1 MSTRFEHISG
11 LRFDRDG
18 YLTRESYDKVEA
30 LAYPIAEGDGNA
42 FVTEIADAF
51 EEGHR
56 RGEPLNYEHHNG
68 GWEPDLV
75 ITADEL

>member
-11 LRFDRDG
+11 LSFDLDG

-30 LAYPIAEGDGNA
+30 LAYSIAEGDGNA
-42 FVTEIADAF
+42 FVNEIADTF
-51 EEGHR
+51 EEEHR
-56 RGEPLNYEHHNG
+56 NGESLNYEHHNG

-75 ITADEL
+75 VTADTI